1 MAADGVSRAVAECRP
16 NLRTVE
22 VVRAGKRV
30 EGVVEQDVA
39 ITVDERYAQLLEGP
53 LPARRKDPGV
63 DAVVQGIEHPEID
76 QLQMGVQLL
85 GLEVPLAAVLEED
98 ETGDQR
104 PEKDQQQQKQLP
116 VVGESNP

>member
-1 MAADGVSRAVAECRP
+1 MLSEWRRMVYPVPLRSAVEP
-16 NLRTVE
+16 PTVE

-39 ITVDERYAQLLEGP
+39 VTVDERYAQLLEGP

-63 DAVVQGIEHPEID
+63 DAVVQGVEHPEVD

-104 PEKDQQQQKQLP
+104 PERKTSSSRNSCLW
-116 VVGESNP
+116 